1 MQPAEASQKKQREKQ
16 GAAGLNLQW
25 IRTLE
30 SSLHCS
36 NGHLTIEQL
45 PIAPDNRT
53 LGPEE
58 PTPGNL
64 CSVAVARVDKRA
76 GRNRWL
82 GSLFLGSSS
91 GGQPTNKPLP
101 SKFPQ
106 TVLLNSTGL
115 TESAAG
121 ADTAGSP
128 VRVADCPSTASPDV
142 QATKPKANQD
152 ARSTTI
158 PLDSASQHSSLCA
171 SLHHQLTATV
181 AMELQTYKE
190 TKRCSVLQH
199 STPNPAPSILTSSVT
214 HICNGFANT
223 TSHPTPGLTKQYKRK
238 LLPKN
243 GSLYNISRATSSK
256 QTERSSD

>member
-1 MQPAEASQKKQREKQ
+1 
-16 GAAGLNLQW
+16 
-25 IRTLE
+25 
-30 SSLHCS
+30 
-36 NGHLTIEQL
+36 
-45 PIAPDNRT
+45 
-53 LGPEE
+53 
-58 PTPGNL
+58 
-64 CSVAVARVDKRA
+64 
-76 GRNRWL
+76 
-82 GSLFLGSSS
+82 LFIGSSKWRS
-91 GGQPTNKPLP
+91 AEPTNKPLP

-115 TESAAG
+115 TESVAG

-128 VRVADCPSTASPDV
+128 VRVANCPSTASPDV

-152 ARSTTI
+152 ARSATI

-171 SLHHQLTATV
+171 SLQHQLTETV

-199 STPNPAPSILTSSVT
+199 STLNPAPFILTSSIT

-243 GSLYNISRATSSK
+243 GTLYNISRATSSK
-256 QTERSSD
+256 IIYPEQLVPNRQKDRAISAVLTTTSLYPEQLVPK